1 MSEEN
6 EKLEDDFID
15 EEEYKKALAALETS
29 KSIRLKENTEKKK
42 QEEAEKK
49 AALKAKRQAELE
61 KKLADSK
68 VQNKFLAR
76 CIADPIIPVC
86 IIAAVAIVIGIAL
99 YILIPM
105 FSTPAMKYKVS
116 DFRTRYASTEIY
128 QTSLSQFGFAFP
140 EVQYFEGQTS
150 NATGVALT
158 ADPNALNQVNSADS
172 SKLNYFGGTVINS
185 ATSLGFAVQGSE
197 RKSDGKITALRVMVQ
212 LDPNVDDNYYNM
224 LLIYFASYF
233 QAFYPNLTSEQA
245 VNMAQDALN
254 NSNSQM
260 FVTNGDY
267 AYRVVIETTGA
278 VPFVALDIV
287 PAASIK

>member
-42 QEEAEKK
+42 KEEAEKK

-76 CIADPIIPVC
+76 CIADPIIPAC
-86 IIAAVAIVIGIAL
+86 IIAAVAIIIGIAL

-245 VNMAQDALN
+245 VNMAQEALN
-254 NSNSQM
+254 NSNNQM
-260 FVTNGDY
+260 FVTNGEY